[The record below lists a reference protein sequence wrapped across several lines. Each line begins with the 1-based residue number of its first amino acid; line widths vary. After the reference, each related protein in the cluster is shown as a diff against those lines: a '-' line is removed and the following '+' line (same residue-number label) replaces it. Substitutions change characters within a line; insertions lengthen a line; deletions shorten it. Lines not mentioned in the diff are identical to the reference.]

1 MNTRGIFPSSKVII
15 TLKVQTKDSQTQLP
29 KAEYKYTAAK
39 YEKNRSYNDL
49 FTKIKNRRI
58 YPDKG

>member
-1 MNTRGIFPSSKVII
+1 MKDKRTTEMNTRGIFPSSKVII

-39 YEKNRSYNDL
+39 YEKIDP
-49 FTKIKNRRI
+49 IRI
-58 YPDKG
+58 YLQR